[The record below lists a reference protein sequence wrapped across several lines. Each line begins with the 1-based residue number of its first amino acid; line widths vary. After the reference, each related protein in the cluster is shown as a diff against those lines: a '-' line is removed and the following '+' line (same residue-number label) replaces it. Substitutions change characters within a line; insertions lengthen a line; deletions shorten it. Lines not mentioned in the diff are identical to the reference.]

1 MLFFPKKFSV
11 LQIRFFGNFASYK
24 KSHHCVTFQKV
35 IFFFWF
41 VTQWFV
47 CVCTQWFGTQ
57 KGIIV
62 LQTCPAV
69 SHIWSRTDFRFFVF
83 FSLEKRHHCV
93 TNLSRGVPYL
103 EPHRF
108 PFFFVFFSIKKR
120 HHCVTNLSRGVPYL
134 EPHRF
139 PFFFVFFSLKKRH
152 HCVTNLS
159 RGVPYLEPHSFP
171 AN

>member
-69 SHIWSRTDFRFFVF
+69 SHIWSRTAFPPTDTTFAPNSTPTVCCFYFFFTLSFFLIFICFFVF
-83 FSLEKRHHCV
+83 IFHK
-93 TNLSRGVPYL
+93 
-103 EPHRF
+103 
-108 PFFFVFFSIKKR
+108 FVCATYK
-120 HHCVTNLSRGVPYL
+120 
-134 EPHRF
+134 
-139 PFFFVFFSLKKRH
+139 FVQ
-152 HCVTNLS
+152 C
-159 RGVPYLEPHSFP
+159 
-171 AN
+171 